1 LSLRLLAVLVLVS
14 CVLTGAAAAA
24 RSTPQI
30 EDVAAETSAST
41 ATVTWKTSLPTRG
54 RVVYGVG
61 GLYLY
66 SARESSPATAH
77 AAVLPDLAP
86 STTYAFEIVA
96 SAATATGTLTTSAA
110 PPDRRFGVAGTH
122 VTVNGSL
129 FFPVLSY
136 YQCGASAAAAAS
148 LGINLFMQAPY
159 TGCVSTNPND
169 FSSEPPPPSVSV
181 LSDDYTVTGAG
192 DAGWYLPD
200 EPDGWG
206 ISPDQLPQL
215 PPASQ
220 TAKLRVLNVSQ
231 HFYSAQAP
239 INDRFNRN
247 DYKRFVARADL
258 VGFDMY
264 PIVKF
269 CGRVPLLDVFRA
281 QRELMTIYAPGM
293 PTFQWIETGQMTGEC
308 PSTQVTPQIVN
319 AETWLAIAGG
329 ACGIGYFTNSWTGR
343 LWNRWDLAPGVDAQ
357 LARTI
362 AQIRALAPMLAGEY
376 GDVTV
381 PWDTSV
387 AASSR
392 SLNGALYVIA
402 VNSSD
407 QPTTIPFRVDAL
419 AGRTLQVLDE
429 GRTIKPAKKV
439 YFRDSFEAFQVHIYV
454 VPPPPGP

>member
-1 LSLRLLAVLVLVS
+1 VRLLAALVLAS
-14 CVLTGAAAAA
+14 CTFTGAAAAA
-24 RSTPQI
+24 RVTLQI
-30 EDVAAETSAST
+30 EDVAAEASAAT
-41 ATVTWKTSLPTRG
+41 ARVTWKTSIPTRG

-66 SARESSPATAH
+66 SARESSSGTAH
-77 AAVLPDLAP
+77 AVVLPDLAP
-86 STTYAFEIVA
+86 STTYEFEIVA
-96 SAATATGTLTTSAA
+96 SAATATGSVTTSAA
-110 PPDRRFGVAGTH
+110 PSNRRFGVAGTH
-122 VTVNGSL
+122 VTANGSL

-159 TGCVSTNPND
+159 TGCVSANPND
-169 FSSEPPPPSVSV
+169 FSGEPPPPSVSV
-181 LSDDYTVTGAG
+181 LSDDYTGTGAG

-206 ISPDQLPQL
+206 IAPEQLPQL
-215 PPASQ
+215 PPSSQ
-220 TAKLRVLNVSQ
+220 TGKLRVLNVSQ

-239 INDRFNRN
+239 INDRFDRN
-247 DYKRFVARADL
+247 DYKRFASLADL
-258 VGFDMY
+258 VGFDIY

-281 QRELMTIYAPGM
+281 QRELMTTYAPGK
-293 PTFQWIETGQMTGEC
+293 PTFQWIETSEMTGEC
-308 PSTQVTPQIVN
+308 TAMQVTPQIVN
-319 AETWLAIAGG
+319 AETWLAITGG

-343 LWNRWDLAPGVDAQ
+343 LWNRWDLAPGVEVQ
-357 LARTI
+357 LSRTI
-362 AQIRALAPMLAGEY
+362 AQIRGLAPMLCAEY

-407 QPTTIPFRVDAL
+407 QPTRIPFRVDAL
-419 AGRTLQVLDE
+419 AGRTLHVLDE
-429 GRTIKPAKKV
+429 SRTIEPARKV
-439 YFRDSFEAFQVHIYV
+439 YFRDSFAPFQVHVYV
-454 VPPPPGP
+454 AAPSS